1 MIMYPLRYLHISL
14 ADSTFGNTIP
24 PQATA
29 EVSTLPPTLGGT
41 GRDAIT
47 NMWRSTRV
55 PLPILATLAWAA
67 PLKIV
72 MDHVGMIL
80 TTLTCMWCG
89 GFQMTGS
96 HRK

>member
-1 MIMYPLRYLHISL
+1 MIMISFAVTYIFSL

-47 NMWRSTRV
+47 NMWRSKRV
-55 PLPILATLAWAA
+55 PLPILVTLAWAA
-67 PLKIV
+67 PLKILI
-72 MDHVGMIL
+72 DHVGMIL
-80 TTLTCMWCG
+80 T
-89 GFQMTGS
+89 S
-96 HRK
+96 HDLHVVRGISNDREPP